1 MNTSNYLYYLHD
13 EEFHGFLAY
22 DETVEEPRPVVLVAH
37 DWSGCNEF
45 AQDKALQLAKM
56 GYVGFALDLYGLGRL
71 GTTTDE
77 KMALMQPLANDRRL
91 LRTRMRAAY
100 DAVIAMPEVDS
111 TRVAA
116 IGYCFGGMC
125 VLDLARSGAELSGVV
140 SFHGLLNKPTELTN
154 HPISAKVLVLHGYDD
169 PMVLPEQV
177 NSFCQ
182 EMTEAQVDWQVHSY
196 GNTKHAFT
204 NPLANDEILG
214 TIYDKLADQRSW
226 LAMTNFLQEILL
238 QHECF

>member
-13 EEFHGFLAY
+13 EEFHGVLAC
-22 DETVEEPRPVVLVAH
+22 DETQKVPQPAVLVAH

-45 AQDKALQLAKM
+45 VQDKALKLAKM

-77 KMALMQPLANDRRL
+77 KMALMQPLAHDRRL
-91 LRTRMRAAY
+91 LRARMRAAY

-116 IGYCFGGMC
+116 IGYCFGGMA
-125 VLDLARSGAELSGVV
+125 VLDLARSGVELRGVV
-140 SFHGLLNKPTELTN
+140 SFHGLLNKPTELAN
-154 HPISAKVLVLHGYDD
+154 HSISAKVLVLNGYDD
-169 PMVLPEQV
+169 PMVDSLQV

-182 EMTEAQVDWQVHSY
+182 EMTEAEVDWQVHSY
-196 GNTKHAFT
+196 GHTKHAFT
-204 NPLANDEILG
+204 NPVANDPTLG
-214 TIYDKLADQRSW
+214 TIYNQVAERRSW
-226 LAMTNFLQEILL
+226 LAMTNFLQEIMSNP
-238 QHECF
+238 

>member
-22 DETVEEPRPVVLVAH
+22 DETHDEPRPAVLVAH

-45 AQDKALQLAKM
+45 AQDKALQLANM
-56 GYVGFALDLYGLGRL
+56 GYVGFALDLYGLGRQ

-125 VLDLARSGAELSGVV
+125 VLDLARSGAELCGVV
-140 SFHGLLNKPTELTN
+140 SFHGLLNKPTELAN
-154 HPISAKVLVLHGYDD
+154 HPISAKVLALHGYDD
-169 PMVLPEQV
+169 PMVQSEQV

-196 GNTKHAFT
+196 GHTKHAFT
-204 NPLANDEILG
+204 NPAANDPALG
-214 TIYDKLADQRSW
+214 AVYNQEADRRSW
-226 LAMTNFLQEILL
+226 LAMTNFLQEILG
-238 QHECF
+238 FIKA

>member
-22 DETVEEPRPVVLVAH
+22 DAAQDGPRPAVLVAH

-45 AQDKALQLAKM
+45 AQNKALKLARM

-71 GTTTDE
+71 GSTTDE
-77 KMALMQPLANDRRL
+77 KMALMQPLVNDRRL

-140 SFHGLLNKPTELTN
+140 SFHGLLNKPTELA
-154 HPISAKVLVLHGYDD
+154 HHHIYAKVLALHGYDD
-169 PMVLPEQV
+169 PMVAPEQV

-182 EMTEAQVDWQVHSY
+182 EMTDAQVDWQVHSY
-196 GNTKHAFT
+196 GHTKHAFT
-204 NPLANDEILG
+204 NPVANDLTLG
-214 TIYDKLADQRSW
+214 TVYNQLADRRSW
-226 LAMTNFLQEILL
+226 LAMTTFLQEIF
-238 QHECF
+238 E